1 MLIGLG
7 LDKLNT
13 YSYNYDKVA
22 TIIHALIFI
31 IIITIYII
39 RYKEDV
45 IKKAAL
51 YAVTN
56 AEIAWGSKNGR
67 IKFAE
72 VYTYIKKKF
81 PIICIFITETELTNI
96 IEDALRHFK
105 ELLEEKEIVLDD
117 VEIDKDWDN
126 NDETNEEEIIG

>member
-1 MLIGLG
+1 MFTGLC
-7 LDKLNT
+7 LSKLNT
-13 YSYNYDKVA
+13 YACNYDKVT
-22 TIIHALIFI
+22 TIFHVLIFI

-56 AEIAWGSKNGR
+56 AEVAWGSKNGR

-81 PIICIFITETELTNI
+81 PIMCIFITETELTNI
-96 IEDALRHFK
+96 IEDALRYFK
-105 ELLEEKEIVLDD
+105 ELLEEKEVILDD

-126 NDETNEEEIIG
+126 NETNEEEIIS